1 MKKWLFILVI
11 CFLFM
16 PNDVFASTYATPTF
30 KSVSS
35 STSINDGLTT
45 RSPVTTFHYGR
56 SFIGHNVSPSARTR
70 IIFDYSNLDLD
81 TSKAYDYDFLIF
93 YTSLTGEEG
102 SVPLVTM
109 ENQMCEVKSVGY
121 YGGGYSANSNSSITF
136 PGGSSTDPFM
146 WYRYDPISSGQL
158 GIWFNG
164 NKTINYNTQFE
175 IIRNVDTSYTFGV
188 SCSNVTITDLSN
200 VRFDI
205 YGATHES
212 LRNPPEYSISGNV
225 TFDLNQASE
234 IKESIG
240 DLNDSI
246 TDSDISGASDSA
258 GGFFTDFENDD
269 YGLSDIVTLPLTFIQ
284 GLANASCTDL
294 ELPLPFVDEDVEL
307 PCMSAIY
314 EDYFGAFLTI
324 YQIITFGIVGY
335 WVCVNTL
342 RLVNNFKNPDNDEVE
357 VMDL

>member
-16 PNDVFASTYATPTF
+16 PKDVFASSTQTLFNFTSTDIASGNTWYF
-30 KSVSS
+30 NRSVGNV
-35 STSINDGLTT
+35 TLFGIEFMETQFTDPLGQVRYVFNDT
-45 RSPVTTFHYGR
+45 
-56 SFIGHNVSPSARTR
+56 
-70 IIFDYSNLDLD
+70 D
-81 TSKAYDYDFLIF
+81 
-93 YTSLTGEEG
+93 
-102 SVPLVTM
+102 
-109 ENQMCEVKSVGY
+109 EVKDMSFFIYQSNVPNGAQEPPVVLANYQSCNVQSFGY
-121 YGGGYSANSNSSITF
+121 YNAGYTASSNSAITF

-175 IIRNVDTSYTFGV
+175 IKRDVANTAAYHV
-188 SCSNVTITDLSN
+188 SCSNVDLDQTNNTIRVYT
-200 VRFDI
+200 
-205 YGATHES
+205 ATS
-212 LRNPPEYSISGNV
+212 AGVNDAYRYAISRHYWSSKSVEQETNEKLD
-225 TFDLNQASE
+225 DLNE
-234 IKESIG
+234 
-240 DLNDSI
+240 SI

-314 EDYFGAFLTI
+314 EDYFGPFLTI